1 MPVFVQV
8 PDEGSSFHTS
18 REPSITT
25 ISPVTGSAAI
35 EQQVDPLP
43 AFTFPNGA
51 DAMLLTAPEEF
62 IL

>member
-8 PDEGSSFHTS
+8 PDQGFSVHT
-18 REPSITT
+18 RRIPPITT
-25 ISPVTGSAAI
+25 ISPVTGSATI

-62 IL
+62 IV